1 MSFATSD
8 KLVNP
13 IQMFHDWEG
22 KDSNGFF
29 SNWNKETK
37 KKDKSNFSKF
47 AIIDIWYS
55 IKWYDQAK
63 ELGIYS
69 NEVKHLG
76 SKMRA
81 MYSGSNAPIVEG
93 KYSDIKDTINAK
105 GGSLNLCVSMINV
118 DTGTLE
124 HFTLKGQAYFDFSQ
138 MLKKVQGVQ
147 DVKAQKYPILEFTG
161 AELIE
166 WKAFNYNLPKFELTS
181 EFISADL
188 VRMLAMYSTKIDQ
201 YYEQM
206 KEKYGK
212 DGDESEAPA
221 EDGGQGYYQP
231 EESKIETDEEFA
243 ARIKAEKAWTPE
255 SSVKDT
261 VNKDSNGEEISIEK
275 IPF

>member
-1 MSFATSD
+1 
-8 KLVNP
+8 
-13 IQMFHDWEG
+13 
-22 KDSNGFF
+22 
-29 SNWNKETK
+29 
-37 KKDKSNFSKF
+37 
-47 AIIDIWYS
+47 
-55 IKWYDQAK
+55 
-63 ELGIYS
+63 
-69 NEVKHLG
+69 
-76 SKMRA
+76 MRA

-124 HFTLKGQAYFDFSQ
+124 HFTLKWQAYFDFSQ

-181 EFISADL
+181 EFISDDL

-206 KEKYGK
+206 KEKYGM
-212 DGDESEAPA
+212 
-221 EDGGQGYYQP
+221 Q
-231 EESKIETDEEFA
+231 
-243 ARIKAEKAWTPE
+243 
-255 SSVKDT
+255 
-261 VNKDSNGEEISIEK
+261 
-275 IPF
+275 